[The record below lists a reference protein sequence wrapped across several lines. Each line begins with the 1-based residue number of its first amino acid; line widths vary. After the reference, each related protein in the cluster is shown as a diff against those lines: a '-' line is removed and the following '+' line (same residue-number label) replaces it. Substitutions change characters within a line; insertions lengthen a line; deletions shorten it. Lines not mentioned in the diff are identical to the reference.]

1 MDEQA
6 HSGAVGAR
14 PIPRPFAFHWGKGM
28 VVEEASIETP
38 YTEPTIQLLE
48 YEDGSETVRFCYYH
62 GPRFGRGPAMMD
74 ADALDDMREALKG
87 APRLRA
93 LLRRLTED

>member
-1 MDEQA
+1 MPEHPPPSA
-6 HSGAVGAR
+6 ASPR
-14 PIPRPFAFHWGKGM
+14 PIPRPFAFHWGKGL

-48 YEDGSETVRFCYYH
+48 YEDGSETLRFCYYH

-74 ADALDDMREALKG
+74 ADALDDMREALQET
-87 APRLRA
+87 PRLRA
-93 LLRRLTED
+93 LLKRLTED